1 MVNYRKRKIYCDAL
15 GSSKTPHISLK
26 VLKSYSLCSLHRD
39 KKTEHLFEIRAVW
52 KTSLVFNVQHC
63 YVINLI
69 VYVMNTEM
77 WMITLVGIKFIVHL
91 VYCSPL
97 SPIQGLN
104 NNFFYSPPMK
114 HIYRFWLGAT
124 LFLVQPRH
132 SRLQMNYY
140 YFTFACDKNKKK
152 PTKSLTW
159 KEENIIELQAMHS
172 NRKLSTI
179 RRSTAPDKVNK
190 LKNFLLFF
198 F

>member
-1 MVNYRKRKIYCDAL
+1 
-15 GSSKTPHISLK
+15 
-26 VLKSYSLCSLHRD
+26 
-39 KKTEHLFEIRAVW
+39 
-52 KTSLVFNVQHC
+52 
-63 YVINLI
+63 
-69 VYVMNTEM
+69 MNTEM

-172 NRKLSTI
+172 NRKLLTI
-179 RRSTAPDKVNK
+179 RRSAAPDKVNK

-198 F
+198 FLSQPQIFFLSLSLHPTTTKPTTNHCQPFFYKQHPHTSKSLNFVYSLSKLYNLNKVTKCNNHTSFF

>member
-77 WMITLVGIKFIVHL
+77 WMITLLYTLYIVPH
-91 VYCSPL
+91 
-97 SPIQGLN
+97 
-104 NNFFYSPPMK
+104 
-114 HIYRFWLGAT
+114 
-124 LFLVQPRH
+124 FLLYKGWITT
-132 SRLQMNYY
+132 S
-140 YFTFACDKNKKK
+140 FTHHQ
-152 PTKSLTW
+152 W
-159 KEENIIELQAMHS
+159 NIF
-172 NRKLSTI
+172 
-179 RRSTAPDKVNK
+179 TAFGWV
-190 LKNFLLFF
+190 LLFF
-198 F
+198 LFNPDTPGYKWIIIILHSRVTRTKRSQQKV

>member
-1 MVNYRKRKIYCDAL
+1 
-15 GSSKTPHISLK
+15 
-26 VLKSYSLCSLHRD
+26 
-39 KKTEHLFEIRAVW
+39 
-52 KTSLVFNVQHC
+52 
-63 YVINLI
+63 
-69 VYVMNTEM
+69 MNTEM

-172 NRKLSTI
+172 NRKLLTI
-179 RRSTAPDKVNK
+179 RRSAAPDKVNK

-198 F
+198 FFKPAPNFFCLSLSTPPPPNLPPTTTNPSFTNNTHTNKKFKFCLFT

>member
-1 MVNYRKRKIYCDAL
+1 
-15 GSSKTPHISLK
+15 
-26 VLKSYSLCSLHRD
+26 
-39 KKTEHLFEIRAVW
+39 
-52 KTSLVFNVQHC
+52 
-63 YVINLI
+63 
-69 VYVMNTEM
+69 MNTEM

-172 NRKLSTI
+172 NRKLLTI
-179 RRSTAPDKVNK
+179 RRSAAPDKVNK

-198 F
+198 FLSQPQIFFLSLSTPPPPNLPPTTTNPSFTNNTHTNKKFKFCLFT

>member
-1 MVNYRKRKIYCDAL
+1 
-15 GSSKTPHISLK
+15 
-26 VLKSYSLCSLHRD
+26 
-39 KKTEHLFEIRAVW
+39 
-52 KTSLVFNVQHC
+52 
-63 YVINLI
+63 
-69 VYVMNTEM
+69 MNTEM

-172 NRKLSTI
+172 NRKLLTI
-179 RRSTAPDKVNK
+179 RRSAAPDKVNK

-198 F
+198 FKPAPNFFFVSLSPPHHHQTYHHQTYHQPLPTLLLQTTPTQTKSLNFVYSLSKLYNLNKVTKCNNHTSFF

>member
-1 MVNYRKRKIYCDAL
+1 MDDYFSWYK
-15 GSSKTPHISLK
+15 
-26 VLKSYSLCSLHRD
+26 
-39 KKTEHLFEIRAVW
+39 
-52 KTSLVFNVQHC
+52 
-63 YVINLI
+63 
-69 VYVMNTEM
+69 
-77 WMITLVGIKFIVHL
+77 
-91 VYCSPL
+91 VYCTPCILFPL

-172 NRKLSTI
+172 NRKLLTI
-179 RRSTAPDKVNK
+179 RRSAAPDKVNK
-190 LKNFLLFF
+190 LKNFLLFLSQPKF
-198 F
+198 FSLSTPPPPNLPPTTTNPSFINNTHTNKKFKFCLFT